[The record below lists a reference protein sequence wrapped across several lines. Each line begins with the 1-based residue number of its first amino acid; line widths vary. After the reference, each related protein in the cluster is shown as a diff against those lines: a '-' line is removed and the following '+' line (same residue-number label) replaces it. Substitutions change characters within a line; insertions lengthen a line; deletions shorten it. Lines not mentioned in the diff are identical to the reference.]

1 MARGPENTFISSV
14 HKHLPTKLYRLKN
27 NNQYNGGI
35 ADVWYSGKGQ
45 DLWIEYKFI
54 TVPKRPDTTIDLVS
68 GKSPEISALQQE
80 WLRARHEEGRNVG
93 VVIGS
98 KDGGI
103 WLPGLAWNRT
113 IQTKDFLRHLRT
125 RKELAEEI
133 IKEVQGH
140 G

>member
-14 HKHLPTKLYRLKN
+14 HKHLPTKLYRMKN
-27 NNQYNGGI
+27 HNQYNGGI
-35 ADVWYSGKGQ
+35 ADVWYSGKGR
-45 DLWIEYKFI
+45 DLWVEYKFI
-54 TVPKRPDTTIDLVS
+54 EVPKRPDTTIDLVS

-93 VVIGS
+93 VIVGS

-103 WLPGLAWNRT
+103 WLPGLAWD
-113 IQTKDFLRHLRT
+113 QTFQAKDFLHHLRT

-133 IKEVQGH
+133 IEEVQGH

>member
-1 MARGPENTFISSV
+1 MARGPENNFISSV
-14 HKHLPTKLYRLKN
+14 HKHLPAKLYRMKN
-27 NNQYNGGI
+27 HNQYNGGI
-35 ADVWYSGKGQ
+35 ADVWYSGKGR
-45 DLWIEYKFI
+45 DLWVEYKFI
-54 TVPKRPDTTIDLVS
+54 EVPKRPDTTIDLVS

-103 WLPGLAWNRT
+103 WLPGLAWD
-113 IQTKDFLRHLRT
+113 QTFQAKDFLACLRT

-133 IKEVQGH
+133 IKETQGH

>member
-1 MARGPENTFISSV
+1 MAAKPETTFIASV
-14 HKHLPTKLYRLKN
+14 HKHLPPTLYRVKN
-27 NNQYNGGI
+27 NNAYTAGI
-35 ADVWYSGKGQ
+35 ADVWYSGKGR
-45 DLWIEYKFI
+45 DLWVEYKFI
-54 TVPKRPDTTIDLVS
+54 EVPKRPDTTIDLVS

-103 WLPGLAWNRT
+103 WLPGLAWS
-113 IQTKDFLRHLRT
+113 QTFQAKDFLAHLRT

-133 IKEVQGH
+133 VREVQGH

>member
-1 MARGPENTFISSV
+1 MARGPENNFISSV
-14 HKHLPTKLYRLKN
+14 HKHLPMKLYRMKN
-27 NNQYNGGI
+27 HNQYTAGI
-35 ADVWYSGKGQ
+35 ADVWYSGKGR

-54 TVPKRPDTTIDLVS
+54 EVPKRPDTTIDLVS

-93 VVIGS
+93 VIIGS
-98 KDGGI
+98 KDGGV
-103 WLPGLAWNRT
+103 WLPGLTWN
-113 IQTKDFLRHLRT
+113 QTFQAKDFLACLRT

-133 IKEVQGH
+133 IREVQGH

>member
-1 MARGPENTFISSV
+1 MAHGPENNFISSV
-14 HKHLPTKLYRLKN
+14 HKHLPVKLYRMKN
-27 NNQYNGGI
+27 SNPYNGGI
-35 ADVWYSGKGQ
+35 ADVWYSGKRR

-54 TVPKRPDTTIDLVS
+54 AVPKRPDTTIDLVS

-93 VVIGS
+93 VIIGS
-98 KDGGI
+98 KDGGV
-103 WLPGLAWNRT
+103 WLPGLAWN
-113 IQTKDFLRHLRT
+113 QTFQAKDFLARLRT

-133 IKEVQGH
+133 VREVQGH

>member
-1 MARGPENTFISSV
+1 MATKPETTFIASV
-14 HKHLPTKLYRLKN
+14 HKHLPHALYRVKN
-27 NNQYNGGI
+27 NNEYTAGI
-35 ADVWYSGKGQ
+35 ADVWYSGVR

-54 TVPKRPDTTIDLVS
+54 EVPKRPETRIDLLT
-68 GKSPEISALQQE
+68 GKNPVISYLQQE

-93 VVIGS
+93 VIIGS

-103 WLPGLAWNRT
+103 WLPGLAWN
-113 IQTKDFLRHLRT
+113 QTFQAKDFLAHLRT

-133 IKEVQGH
+133 IREVQGH

>member
-1 MARGPENTFISSV
+1 MAAKPETTFIASV
-14 HKHLPTKLYRLKN
+14 HKHLPPTLYRVKN
-27 NNQYNGGI
+27 NNGYTAGI
-35 ADVWYSGKGQ
+35 ADVWYSGVS

-54 TVPKRPDTTIDLVS
+54 AVPKRPDTTIDLVS

-103 WLPGLAWNRT
+103 WLPGLAWN
-113 IQTKDFLRHLRT
+113 QTFQAKNFLAHLRT

>member
-1 MARGPENTFISSV
+1 MARGPENNFIGSV
-14 HKHLPTKLYRLKN
+14 HKHLPMKLYRMKN
-27 NNQYNGGI
+27 HNQYNGGI
-35 ADVWYSGKGQ
+35 ADVWYSGKGR

-54 TVPKRPDTTIDLVS
+54 EVPKRPDTTIDLVS

-93 VVIGS
+93 VIIGS
-98 KDGGI
+98 KDGGV
-103 WLPGLAWNRT
+103 WLPGLSWNQT
-113 IQTKDFLRHLRT
+113 FQTKDFLACLRT

-133 IKEVQGH
+133 IREVQGH